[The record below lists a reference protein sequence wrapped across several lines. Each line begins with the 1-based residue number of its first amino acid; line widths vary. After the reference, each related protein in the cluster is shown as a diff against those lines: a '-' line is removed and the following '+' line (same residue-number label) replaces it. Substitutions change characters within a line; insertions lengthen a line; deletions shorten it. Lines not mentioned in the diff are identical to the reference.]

1 MTDNLLK
8 CHNSD
13 CKCQI
18 QYQKQGIVQ
27 AVICYHNS
35 RQKQAKKAC
44 DSSSYNDEA
53 MKLKS
58 VCIFGK
64 KANMTDNLLKCHN
77 SDCKN
82 GRFFHLRCLNYRRV
96 PNNNRTTWMCR
107 NCKVSRTYQPAV
119 QGPSQTSQQTE
130 KTPATTCSSL
140 NLPPPQS
147 LSKAN
152 IAPKTLKVMTP
163 VMMKFK

>member
-1 MTDNLLK
+1 
-8 CHNSD
+8 
-13 CKCQI
+13 
-18 QYQKQGIVQ
+18 
-27 AVICYHNS
+27 
-35 RQKQAKKAC
+35 
-44 DSSSYNDEA
+44 

-58 VCIFGK
+58 VGIFGK

-82 GRFFHLRCLNYRRV
+82 GRFFHLCCLNYRRV

-130 KTPATTCSSL
+130 KTPATTCSSF